1 MPAAPNRSCT
11 SDAGKGLSLIA
22 TAPFLIGGFLGVRL
36 PAIGKSVPAEKTVRE
51 ERMAV
56 SQTTKRAL
64 AASLKKLLAEKPLDK
79 ITVVDI
85 VEDCEVNRQTFY
97 YHFQDI
103 YDLIE
108 WIFLTETT
116 RVLDGK
122 KTYDTWQQGFLQ
134 VFDYVLENKPLMVNV
149 YHSVRR
155 DELERYLYEV
165 TCHLLMG
172 VVEEQA
178 AGLSVREEDKQFIAD
193 FYKYAFVGLLL
204 DWIRRGLTDDPTR
217 IVERLSVLI
226 HGDIRRA
233 LEKYKAL

>member
-1 MPAAPNRSCT
+1 M
-11 SDAGKGLSLIA
+11 
-22 TAPFLIGGFLGVRL
+22 
-36 PAIGKSVPAEKTVRE
+36 
-51 ERMAV
+51 